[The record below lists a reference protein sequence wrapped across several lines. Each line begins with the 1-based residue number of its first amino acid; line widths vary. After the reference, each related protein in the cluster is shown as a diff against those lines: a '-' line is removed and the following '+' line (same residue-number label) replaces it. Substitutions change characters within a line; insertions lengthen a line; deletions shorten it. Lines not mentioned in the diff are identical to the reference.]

1 MILITGGTGTSG
13 REIVEAVARTGRP
26 LRVIARDVAR
36 AEPLKKLGA
45 EVVRGDFTDP
55 ASLERA
61 MAGVE
66 RVFLNSGPTENLVD
80 LQGNVIDAA
89 RRTGV
94 RHVVKLSVF
103 GADLPEAPRVRF
115 MRQHIDVE
123 HRLRGSGLAWTMLR
137 PTFFMQNLLGSAVS
151 IRQSGAIFMPAA
163 DGRAPYI
170 DTRDIADVAA
180 AALTQPGH
188 EGRAYELTGPQDLSF
203 HDMAREIGAA
213 IGKDVK
219 YVPVSEDQ
227 ARQSLLASGIPAW
240 NVEGILELMR
250 ATRDGWMAGVT
261 GEVGRLT
268 GHSART
274 FAAFAREHAAAFTT

>member
-26 LRVIARDVAR
+26 FRVTARDVAR
-36 AEPLKKLGA
+36 AEPLKRLGA

-66 RVFLNSGPTENLVD
+66 RVFLNSGPTDDLAD

-89 RRTGV
+89 RRAGV

-103 GADLPEAPRVRF
+103 GADLPGAPGVRF
-115 MRQHIDVE
+115 MRQHVDVE
-123 HRLRGSGLAWTMLR
+123 RRLRDSGLAWTMLR
-137 PTFFMQNLLGSAVS
+137 PTFFMQNLLGSAPT
-151 IRQSGAIFMPAA
+151 IRQAGAIFMPAA

-180 AALTQPGH
+180 ATLTQPGH
-188 EGRAYELTGPQDLSF
+188 EGRAYELTGPEDLSF
-203 HDMAREIGAA
+203 HDMARAIGAA
-213 IGKDVK
+213 IGKDVR
-219 YVPVSEDQ
+219 YVPVSDDQ
-227 ARQSLLASGIPAW
+227 ARQSLLAGGIPAW
-240 NVEGILELMR
+240 NVEGMLELMR
-250 ATRDGWMAGVT
+250 ATREGWMAGVT
-261 GEVGRLT
+261 REVERIS
-268 GHSART
+268 GHPART
-274 FAAFAREHAAAFTT
+274 FAAFAREHAAAFAG